1 MKKFPVVIDLETKH
15 TFRDFSE
22 PDKLGVTVLAVFNY
36 KDNSK
41 NIFTEKELNNLFPI
55 LENSSYII
63 GFNINSFD
71 LPVLQPYY
79 PGDIKHFKTFDILDD
94 IKSILGKRLSLNDVV
109 KATLDKKKIGHGLQA
124 IDFYREGKWEEL
136 KKYCMEDVMLTKELF
151 DYGVSNKKIYYL
163 NENGK
168 VDIAVD
174 WEKYIE
180 DGQGNDIPLTL
191 PFS

>member
-22 PDKLGVTVLAVFNY
+22 PEKLGITVLAIFNY

-41 NIFTEKELNNLFPI
+41 NIFMEKEIRNIFSI
-55 LENSSYII
+55 LENCSYII

-79 PGDIKHFKTFDILDD
+79 PGNINHFKTFDILDD
-94 IKSILGKRLSLNDVV
+94 IKRILGKRLSLNDTIS
-109 KATLDKKKIGHGLQA
+109 ATLNKKKTGHGLEA
-124 IDFYREGKWEEL
+124 IDFYKEGKWEEL
-136 KKYCMEDVMLTKELF
+136 KKYCMADVMLTKELF
-151 DYGVSNKKIYYL
+151 DFGIINKKISYL

-168 VDIAVD
+168 VDIKVE
-174 WEKYIE
+174 WEKYLE
-180 DGQGNDIPLTL
+180 DEGKGEMPLTL
-191 PFS
+191 PF

>member
-1 MKKFPVVIDLETKH
+1 MKKFPVIIDLETKH

-22 PDKLGVTVLAVFNY
+22 HAKLGVTVLGLFDY
-36 KDNSK
+36 RDKSQK
-41 NIFTEKELNNLFPI
+41 IFTEKELNNLFPI
-55 LENSSYII
+55 LEKSSYII

-94 IKSILGKRLSLNDVV
+94 IKKILGKRLSLNDTI
-109 KATLDKKKIGHGLQA
+109 KATLEKKKTGHGLEA

-136 KKYCMEDVMLTKELF
+136 KKYCIDDVMLTKELF

-168 VDIAVD
+168 MEINVD
-174 WEKYIE
+174 WEKYLE
-180 DGQGNDIPLTL
+180 DEGGPEMPLTL
-191 PFS
+191 PF

>member
-22 PDKLGVTVLAVFNY
+22 HAKLGITVLALFNY
-36 KDNSK
+36 KDNSQK
-41 NIFTEKELNNLFPI
+41 IFTEKDLSELFPI
-55 LENSSYII
+55 LENCSYII

-79 PGDIKHFKTFDILDD
+79 PGDINHFKTFDILDD
-94 IKSILGKRLSLNDVV
+94 IKRILGRRLSLNDTIR
-109 KATLDKKKIGHGLQA
+109 ATLDKKKTGHGLEA
-124 IDFYREGKWEEL
+124 IDFYKEGKWNEL
-136 KKYCMEDVMLTKELF
+136 KKYCLDDVMLTKELF
-151 DYGVSNKKIYYL
+151 EYGVNNKKISYL

-174 WEKYIE
+174 WEKYLE
-180 DGQGNDIPLTL
+180 DEGGGEMPLTL
-191 PFS
+191 PF

>member
-22 PDKLGVTVLAVFNY
+22 HAKLGISVLALFNY
-36 KDNSK
+36 EDGSQK
-41 NIFTEKELNNLFPI
+41 IFTEKELNNLFPI

-94 IKSILGKRLSLNDVV
+94 IKNILGKRLSLNDVI
-109 KATLDKKKIGHGLQA
+109 KATLDKKKTGHGLEA
-124 IDFYREGKWEEL
+124 IDFYREGKWKEL
-136 KKYCMEDVMLTKELF
+136 KRYCMDDVMLTKELF
-151 DYGVSNKKIYYL
+151 DFGVNNKKISYL

-174 WEKYIE
+174 WGKYLE
-180 DGQGNDIPLTL
+180 DEVKNDMPLTL
-191 PFS
+191 PF